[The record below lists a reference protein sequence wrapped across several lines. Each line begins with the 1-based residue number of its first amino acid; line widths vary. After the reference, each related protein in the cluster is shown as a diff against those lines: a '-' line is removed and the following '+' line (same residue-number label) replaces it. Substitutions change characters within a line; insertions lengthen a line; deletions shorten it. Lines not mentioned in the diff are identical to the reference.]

1 MDTER
6 FPKISLLFGL
16 GILSSIVLYNVAAH
30 LLMWWAD
37 VVRWEAYSVH
47 SVQWGIGNSVLYL
60 LTTLVT
66 SALVLLLWNRLFVRA
81 FECPRI
87 RYMHAVLIVF
97 LHIVLTSVH

>member
-1 MDTER
+1 MDKEY
-6 FPKISLLFGL
+6 FPKVSLGFGL
-16 GILSSIVLYNVAAH
+16 AILASLFLYNVAVH
-30 LLMWWAD
+30 LVMWWAE
-37 VVRWEAYSVH
+37 VVRWEAYNVH
-47 SVQWGIGNSVLYL
+47 SLQWGIGNSVLYL